1 MKVFIRSPYNYDRRA
16 AALAVGVKCETES
29 RAVQSGKEDANINV
43 IVKRFLKTGV
53 MPQRLSVAAL
63 TGFVT
68 PLEYRDAMDRVV
80 EAKERFASLPAV
92 VRKRFE
98 NDPAQLLAACQ
109 DPSRVAEL
117 RELGILEPEP
127 RPPAAP
133 PVPDSAP
140 TGGSAGA

>member
-1 MKVFIRSPYNYDRRA
+1 MFVRSPYSHDRRA
-16 AALAVGVKCETES
+16 VALAVGVKCETPS
-29 RAVQSGKEDANINV
+29 RAVQSGKEDADINV
-43 IVKRFLKTGV
+43 IVKRFMKTGV
-53 MPQRLSVAAL
+53 MPQRVSIAAL

-80 EAKERFASLPAV
+80 EARERFASLPAS

-109 DPSRVAEL
+109 DPARVAEL
-117 RELGILEPEP
+117 RELGILEPAP
-127 RPPAAP
+127 KPPAAP
-133 PVPDSAP
+133 VAPDSAP